1 MKNLLTKF
9 ALVCLTITGMSYTQT
24 LQAQCIVVDGQLK
37 TPDGRDCVN
46 SIITAVPFLR
56 IVSDARSGA
65 MGDVGIGLSADPN
78 AMHFNQSKLV
88 LADKP
93 LGVSATYTPWL
104 RSLGFCPWRG
114 RWHRSHR

>member
-9 ALVCLTITGMSYTQT
+9 ALTACLFIALSATQT
-24 LQAQCIVVDGQLK
+24 LKAQCIVVDGRLQ

-88 LADKP
+88 FAEKDL
-93 LGVSATYTPWL
+93 S
-104 RSLGFCPWRG
+104 F
-114 RWHRSHR
+114 